1 MPTQATDTLENIHT
15 CVPSVDAAFCPALTG
30 FIWLAAGDMQAP
42 AATPAPK
49 TQAIRICTIFSVT
62 GGLTDMGDSAR
73 VGAEVA
79 VNEIKQADGY
89 LGRPL
94 ELLVRDDKTDPK
106 TELKMVEQLVLKE
119 KVVATIGFSSTGLA
133 LKAIILLCHK

>member
-15 CVPSVDAAFCPALTG
+15 CVPSFAAAFCPALTG
-30 FIWLAAGDMQAP
+30 FIWLAAGDMRAP

-49 TQAIRICTIFSVT
+49 TQAIRICTIFFLT
-62 GGLTDMGDSAR
+62 GASTDMGDSAR

-79 VNEIKQADGY
+79 VNEIKQVDGY

-106 TELKMVEQLVLKE
+106 TELKMVDQLLLKE
-119 KVVATIGFSSTGLA
+119 KVVATIGFCSAGVA
-133 LKAIILLCHK
+133 LKSLILLCHK